1 MSAVMTKT
9 ERAEV
14 LAEIAERVALRNE
27 FRSDSFQ
34 DEVVR
39 RVNGAREQWR
49 DERGE
54 LPGYGVDRLFDALR
68 RLAEESDSSPIA
80 VRDVCAAAFRAAE
93 EARLAR

>member
-1 MSAVMTKT
+1 MTKI

-39 RVNGAREQWR
+39 MVNGAREQWR
-49 DERGE
+49 DQRGE
-54 LPGYGVDRLFDALR
+54 LPGYGVDALFDALR
-68 RLAEESDSSPIA
+68 RLAEESDSSPLA
-80 VRDVCAAAFRAAE
+80 VRDACAAAFRVAE